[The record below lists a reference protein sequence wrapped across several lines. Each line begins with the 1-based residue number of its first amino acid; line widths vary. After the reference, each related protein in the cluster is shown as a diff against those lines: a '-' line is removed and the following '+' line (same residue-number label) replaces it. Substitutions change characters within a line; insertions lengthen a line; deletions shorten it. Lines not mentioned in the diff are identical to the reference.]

1 MLYEILEKRNMDA
14 KQNTKNDL
22 EELIN
27 EKDQRNKFMNG
38 LERTLDQ
45 NMVEQTVQAFHEE

>member
-14 KQNTKNDL
+14 KQNTKYDL

-38 LERTLDQ
+38 LERTLD
-45 NMVEQTVQAFHEE
+45 